1 MSDEN
6 NPYLLYPDHSLDR
19 RPRYYDGQFLRSG
32 DFIDAQRYVI
42 DRHRRHLEGSVSAGV
57 VSGLDVTTATDR
69 VTVAPGAAVDGRG
82 RPIVLVAA
90 TEKAIAAADRG
101 QNLTLYVAYAEVA
114 SDESEGDQ
122 GTTGF
127 TRFHEMPSIAYAV
140 VGAALPADAVVLAR
154 LSVDA
159 AGGVVADGTVRPRA
173 GLRLPGATPLTMASS
188 DADPG
193 RATLAGA
200 LRLTV
205 PDGTAHSP
213 AAPALRVD
221 GHGMVTGGL
230 VVGQDGTTG
239 YQGVA
244 QTGDDLV
251 VAGRLAAAGSE
262 GSAIYKLGVGLAAPT
277 QGEGTLVAQRAGIGR
292 SDVGAG
298 LALDVTGAARVS
310 GTATVGGAA
319 SVATNLTVGE
329 AAAVGGALT
338 VDGITTLR
346 SNVGLGSALAVDGN
360 ATVGGTLT
368 VTGAATHRGN
378 VTVEGS
384 VLAQGRQLDL
394 GHGIAN
400 RTNHAGKITYGVFD
414 NTALCIIGVGTNY
427 TDRRVR
433 IWSEAGTTVGGPL
446 SVTGAVTAA
455 SVDANGELRGGSVV
469 SEGAATVQG
478 DLDTLGNGT
487 VRGRL
492 LVGQTSATGYGGVV
506 ADSNDLIV
514 NGQFSAGGTAGSAMY
529 SLAVGANAMNGR
541 EGWMMVRNR
550 LGVGSASE
558 PTRTLD
564 VDGSARVTGATD
576 VGGALSVTG
585 AATVTGTATVSGA
598 TTLQSSVTVAGRLT
612 VAAGDGN
619 GIRFPDNAY
628 GGGGDWAGLRYWRPA
643 ASGENTRLELATGND
658 SNDILVLQQKSTD
671 LVVLNN
677 GKVGIGIGDAEPT
690 LTLQVGGHAQVDGW
704 LRLNGQVIDLSNWDT
719 SAQSNCGQI
728 KYRVHTSDSL
738 ELLGGRPTGSDG
750 RRIKA
755 WAEGGF
761 EVVGFITIGGQPVA
775 RSMNSSVRIVWGAV
789 KSNGTKWCGE
799 GFSSSIYNGN
809 TGVYQIDF
817 SPHFS
822 ARPCVIA
829 TQHYP
834 TDNDGSNDWGN
845 TRDNAIVSRVYNGWA
860 QVVTGNG
867 DGDRKNRSFEFI
879 AIGPA

>member
-57 VSGLDVTTATDR
+57 VSGLDVTAATDR

-101 QNLTLYVAYAEVA
+101 KNLTLYVAYAEVA
-114 SDESEGDQ
+114 SDESEGEQ
-122 GTTGF
+122 GTTGY
-127 TRFHEMPSIAYAV
+127 TRFHEMPSIAYVV

-159 AGGVVADGTVRPRA
+159 AGGVVADGSVRPRA
-173 GLRLPGATPLTMASS
+173 GLRLPGATPLTMAAS

-239 YQGVA
+239 YQGIA
-244 QTGDDLV
+244 NAGDDLV

-292 SDVGAG
+292 GDVGAG

-310 GTATVGGAA
+310 GAATIGGAA
-319 SVATNLTVGE
+319 SAAALTVGD
-329 AAAVGGALT
+329 AATVGGALT
-338 VDGITTLR
+338 VDGVTTLR
-346 SNVGLGSALAVDGN
+346 NSVGIGSTLAVGTD
-360 ATVGGTLT
+360 ATVGATLT
-368 VTGAATHRGN
+368 VTGAATYRRD

-446 SVTGAVTAA
+446 SATGAVTAP
-455 SVDANGELRGGSVV
+455 SVDAYGELRGGTVV

-492 LVGQTSATGYGGVV
+492 VVGQTSATGYGGVT
-506 ADSNDLIV
+506 ADVNDLVV
-514 NGQFSAGGTAGSAMY
+514 NGQFAAGGSAGAAMY

-541 EGWMMVRNR
+541 EGWMLVRNR

-558 PTRTLD
+558 PTRALD

-576 VGGALSVTG
+576 IGGALSVSG
-585 AATVTGTATVSGA
+585 AA
-598 TTLQSSVTVAGRLT
+598 TLQSSVAVGGRLT
-612 VAAGDGN
+612 VAAGDAN
-619 GIRFPDNAY
+619 GIRFPDNVY
-628 GGGGDWAGLRYWRPA
+628 GGSGDWAGLRYWRPA
-643 ASGENTRLELATGND
+643 DTGESARLELAVGND
-658 SNDILVLQQKSTD
+658 ADDALILKQKNVDLMVLR
-671 LVVLNN
+671 N

-690 LTLQVGGHAQVDGW
+690 QTLQVGGHAQVDGW
-704 LRLNGQVIDLSNWDT
+704 LRLNGKVIDLSNWDT

-728 KYRVHTSDSL
+728 KYRVHTDDSL
-738 ELLGGRPTGSDG
+738 ELLGARPTGSDG

-761 EVVGFITIGGQPVA
+761 EVVGHITIGGQPVA
-775 RSMNSSVRIVWGAV
+775 RSVNSSVRIVWGAV

-799 GFSSSIYNGN
+799 GFTSSVYQGN
-809 TGVYQIDF
+809 SGVFQIDF
-817 SPHFS
+817 TPDFS

-829 TQHYP
+829 VQHYP
-834 TDNDGSNDWGN
+834 NDDDGSNSWGN
-845 TRDNAIVSRVYNGWA
+845 TRDNAIVSRVYNSWA
-860 QVVTGNG
+860 QIVTGNG
-867 DGDRKNRSFEFI
+867 DGNRTARSFEFI